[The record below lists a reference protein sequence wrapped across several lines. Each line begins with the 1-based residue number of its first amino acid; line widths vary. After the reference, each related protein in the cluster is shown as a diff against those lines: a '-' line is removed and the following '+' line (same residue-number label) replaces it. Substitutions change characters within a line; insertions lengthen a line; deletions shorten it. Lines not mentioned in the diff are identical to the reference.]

1 MGRECCSRVV
11 APIRVAPEREIAS
24 TIAPALDLQMTC
36 GPYRAY
42 FRLRFGPYTPRPVGN
57 TIGNTERPPARLPN
71 SKYAYLLG
79 FSSAPGEIRTPD
91 LRFRRPTLYPAE
103 LRARE
108 RRSLEGDRRR
118 RSVVARCAA
127 SGPGGIRTLGAGV
140 ARPKG
145 PRASA
150 AALGSSH
157 GPRAEGEGFEPS
169 GPGLPVQRFSRPS
182 HSTALPP
189 LRVLG

>member
-1 MGRECCSRVV
+1 MLTRRTRQSSQPRPTEAIRASSRVSLSRDLNAV
-11 APIRVAPEREIAS
+11 ADRAER
-24 TIAPALDLQMTC
+24 Q
-36 GPYRAY
+36 
-42 FRLRFGPYTPRPVGN
+42 
-57 TIGNTERPPARLPN
+57 LPN

-108 RRSLEGDRRR
+108 RGSLEGDRRR

-150 AALGSSH
+150 AALGNSH
-157 GPRAEGEGFEPS
+157 GSGAEGEGFEPS

-189 LRVLG
+189 LRLLG